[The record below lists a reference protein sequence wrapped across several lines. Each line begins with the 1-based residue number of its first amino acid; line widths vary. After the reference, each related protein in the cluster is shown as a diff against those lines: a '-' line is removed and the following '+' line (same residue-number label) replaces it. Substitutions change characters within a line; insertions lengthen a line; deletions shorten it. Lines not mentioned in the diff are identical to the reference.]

1 MFAAWQSR
9 AGWQSWQE
17 RFLEHQL
24 LHPGPVEGGD
34 GVGDGRTPV
43 LAGDAELA
51 EAQVGG
57 QFGDVTGHR
66 GGVVAGRGA
75 LGAAGAPV
83 VDRDDGVVRG
93 QQRHDVAPVR
103 HGLRHA
109 VQQEHRLA
117 GAADRVVDLHAV
129 DLGLAVREPDSGVV
143 SEVHLGGL
151 LLLFGRAGADRA
163 ADLPERHFCI
173 LILSV
178 LTRLS
183 W

>member
-1 MFAAWQSR
+1 MFAAWQSW

-34 GVGDGRTPV
+34 GVGDGRAPV
-43 LAGDAELA
+43 LAGDAELV

-66 GGVVAGRGA
+66 GGVVAGQGA
-75 LGAAGAPV
+75 LGAAGASV

-117 GAADRVVDLHAV
+117 GAADREVDLHAV
-129 DLGLAVREPDSGVV
+129 DLGFAVCEPDSAVV
-143 SEVHLGGL
+143 SEVHFGDL
-151 LLLFGRAGADRA
+151 LLLYGRARGR
-163 ADLPERHFCI
+163 
-173 LILSV
+173 
-178 LTRLS
+178 
-183 W
+183 